1 MALMFSAGLLLTN
14 ALLTPFAAHAE
25 TSTESKNYE
34 IDGLYWDDMDNKII
48 AGWDEA
54 EDKTSYK
61 VKLFRNGKGIST
73 YLTTNKES
81 YDFTSYIV
89 EKGSGNYTFYVYPTK
104 LGKSSQKVS
113 ETLYVDGDLH
123 ADIKKAFTKK
133 GTPTPGS
140 TANNTGTATGA
151 TTGLHGGPGTSST
164 FTNQVDTGKT
174 GWVFH
179 NNLWYWVDESHTLAN
194 NTWRQVEGKWYF
206 FDGNS
211 AMKTGWVEWKGLWYY
226 LGADGAMLTD
236 TQTPDGYFVNAEGV
250 WVK

>member
-1 MALMFSAGLLLTN
+1 MKKRNLIMALMFSAGLLLTN

-133 GTPTPGS
+133 RNADAG
-140 TANNTGTATGA
+140 
-151 TTGLHGGPGTSST
+151 
-164 FTNQVDTGKT
+164 QYRKQ
-174 GWVFH
+174 
-179 NNLWYWVDESHTLAN
+179 YRYSHRCDHRIT
-194 NTWRQVEGKWYF
+194 RR
-206 FDGNS
+206 S
-211 AMKTGWVEWKGLWYY
+211 
-226 LGADGAMLTD
+226 
-236 TQTPDGYFVNAEGV
+236 GYFLYLYQPGGHRQNRLGISQ
-250 WVK
+250 